1 MLKSVFRK
9 GLFKLL
15 TILGL
20 LLSLNVAAQDVE
32 QPNPNVKE
40 IIIVFKTHFDN
51 GYTDKAESV
60 MDKYST
66 KMMEEALATLEKSR
80 SMPREK
86 QFVWTIPAW
95 PLAQILQRCTP
106 EMKPKVEAAIRE
118 GWFVYHGLPVT
129 FETEAADPELLVR
142 SLTWATDLSKKY
154 NLPYPRDAKLTD
166 VPSHSWFL
174 PTLLMNAGIK
184 ILHIGCNAVSSSP
197 DVPLIFWWQGPDGSK
212 LMTMYWGKSYGT
224 SLVPDKDWK
233 FKTWLAIVHTNDNQG
248 PPSPEEVEQTLKK
261 AHELAPN
268 ATIRIGRISDFYDTI
283 MKENPELPVVRG
295 DMPDTWIHGYMSMPR
310 EMKSARQLQK
320 EIYSLELLNTLSNSW
335 SDKKVNIAPYVTR
348 AGEGV
353 LLWDEHTFG
362 MAMSHGTSGDWFY
375 GDKFREER
383 AAGTFKDLEASWKE
397 KGDRVYQ
404 AEKVI
409 DPAYEREMR
418 RIASLVNIEG
428 QRIVVYNPLPWVR
441 SGTVTILHQSDIKA
455 LKDLRTGVVIPV
467 HNQGNVLKFIARDIP
482 STGYSTFV
490 PVVGNLPNPPNKPI
504 ADMKTNILE
513 NEYFKIKIDPAKGAI
528 ASITDK
534 NSGNEMVDPGSEYGF
549 GQYLYERFSK
559 KNTTDY
565 VDQYV
570 KLRLWWGLSELG
582 RPNLDSTPYHKTL
595 GGKAK
600 VTYASDSVSAKALL
614 LFSEEMGNPHN
625 YSLSFTL
632 YKNLPY
638 IELNW
643 FIDGKQADPWPE
655 AGWISFPFKVAN
667 PEFKVGRLSA
677 VIDPSKDIVKGSDFD
692 YYLIN
697 SGIAVVDQ
705 QRNGYAL
712 STPEAPGIS
721 IGTPGLWRY
730 TGKYTPQ
737 KANVFVN
744 LYNNQWSTNFTEWIE
759 GSWSAKMY
767 IWSFKGYKN
776 EPSLVTPS
784 EEFRSPLK
792 AALVDGKAGNLPVSS
807 AGIQLSQKGVMV
819 SSFGANGFGEGMVLR
834 LWEQAGEAGKCKITL
849 PEGTSFTKAQPI
861 NLRGEK
867 MGDVINVNNNS
878 FETAIGAYQPVSFI
892 LSN

>member
-1 MLKSVFRK
+1 MKKSVLKS
-9 GLFKLL
+9 GLIICL

-20 LLSLNVAAQDVE
+20 LPVRNVDAQDVE

-51 GYTDKAESV
+51 GYTDKSESV

-66 KMMEEALATLEKSR
+66 KMMEEALATLERSR

-95 PLAQILQRCTP
+95 PLTQVLQRCTP

-142 SLTWATDLSKKY
+142 SLTWAADLSKKY
-154 NLPYPRDAKLTD
+154 DLPLPRDAKLTD

-174 PTLLMNAGIK
+174 PTLLTNAGIK

-248 PPSPEEVEQTLKK
+248 PPAPEEVELTLKK
-261 AHELAPN
+261 ARELAPN
-268 ATIRIGRISDFYDTI
+268 ATIRIGRISDFYDAI
-283 MKENPELPVVRG
+283 MKENPELPVIRG
-295 DMPDTWIHGYMSMPR
+295 DMPDTWIHGYLSMPR

-320 EIYSLELLNTLSNSW
+320 EIYSLELLNTLSNLW
-335 SDKKVNIAPYVTR
+335 SNKKVNVAPYVKT
-348 AGEGV
+348 ASEGV

-362 MAMSHGTSGDWFY
+362 MAMSHGTSGDWVY
-375 GDKFREER
+375 GDKFTEER

-397 KGDRVYQ
+397 KTDRVYQ

-418 RIASLVNIEG
+418 RIASLVKVDG
-428 QRIVVYNPLPWVR
+428 QRIVVYNPLPWIR
-441 SGTVTILHQSDIKA
+441 SGAVTILHQSDIKA
-455 LKDLRTGVVIPV
+455 LKDLRTGEVIPV
-467 HNQGNVLKFIARDIP
+467 HNQGNVLKFIAKNIP
-482 STGYSTFV
+482 SSGYSTFV
-490 PVVGNLPNPPNKPI
+490 PITGNVPNPIYKPI
-504 ADMKTNILE
+504 ADLKNNLLE
-513 NEYFKIKIDPAKGAI
+513 NEFFKVKINPVKGAI
-528 ASITDK
+528 SSIIDK
-534 NSGNEMVDPGSEYGF
+534 SSGNEMVNQESEYGF

-582 RPNLDSTPYHKTL
+582 RPNLDVTPYKKAM

-600 VTYASDSVSAKALL
+600 VTFSSDSVSAKANL
-614 LFSEEMGNPHN
+614 LFSKEMGNPHN
-625 YSLSFTL
+625 YSLTFAL
-632 YKNLPY
+632 YKDLPY

-655 AGWISFPFKVAN
+655 AGWISFPFKVTN
-667 PEFKVGRLSA
+667 PEFKVGRLGA
-677 VIDPSKDIVKGSDFD
+677 VIDPSKDIIKGSDFD

-697 SGIAVVDQ
+697 SGIAIADPQ
-705 QRNGYAL
+705 KNGYAL

-721 IGTPGLWRY
+721 IGSPGLWRY
-730 TGKYTPQ
+730 TGKYSPQ
-737 KANVFVN
+737 KSSVFVN
-744 LYNNQWSTNFTEWIE
+744 LFNNQWSTNFTEWIE
-759 GSWSAKMY
+759 GSWSAKMF

-776 EPSLVTPS
+776 ESSLITPS

-792 AALVDGKAGNLPVSS
+792 AALVDGKAGHLPVSQV
-807 AGIQLSQKGVMV
+807 GIQLSQKGVMV
-819 SSFGANGFGEGMVLR
+819 SSFGGNVFGEGIVLR
-834 LWEQAGEAGKCKITL
+834 LWEQAGEAGKCTVTL
-849 PEGTSFTKAQPI
+849 PEGTTFTKAQPI

-867 MGDVINVNNNS
+867 IGNILNVNNNS
-878 FETAIGAYQPVSFI
+878 FETAISAYQPVSFI
-892 LSN
+892 LEN